1 MEQAMLTDE
10 QLLLQYRQ
18 GNTAVLELLVYR
30 YHRPIYAYLYRL
42 TNSRQLAEDFVQ
54 ETFTRAFSAL
64 QAGKQPA
71 RFRPWIYRIAGNL
84 CRDWWRSSTYR
95 YEVATQQEGLEE
107 VTASEEQDIV
117 ASILDKQQERE
128 AVLSALN
135 ALPADERHIVILRFY
150 QELKLDEIAE
160 LLEQPPGTVRS
171 KLYRAFRRLAKTLQ
185 EGEGQNGGQIR

>member
-1 MEQAMLTDE
+1 MLTDE

-54 ETFTRAFSAL
+54 ETFTRVFAAL
-64 QAGKQPA
+64 QAGKQPT
-71 RFRPWIYRIAGNL
+71 RFRPWMYKIAGNL
-84 CRDWWRSSTYR
+84 CRDWWKSGTYR
-95 YEVATQQEGLEE
+95 YEVAAQQEGLEAA
-107 VTASEEQDIV
+107 ASEQRDGV
-117 ASILDKQQERE
+117 ASMLDKQQERE
-128 AVLSALN
+128 AVLTALN
-135 ALPADERHIVILRFY
+135 ALPDDERHIVILRFY

-171 KLYRAFRRLAKTLQ
+171 RLYRAFRRLATTLR
-185 EGEGQNGGQIR
+185 EGEGQNGGQIRQRKG